1 MWARRLAPE
10 SDGAADTPEA
20 LRIRELERKLADLR
34 VLQDFSS
41 TLLEHRREIDD
52 ILWDVARLAVAR
64 FNLEDCVIYLLDPDR
79 GDLVQR
85 AAYGPKNPRDR
96 EILNP
101 IRLAVGRGI
110 VGSVAATGRIER
122 IIDTR
127 QDPRYVQDDEAR
139 LSELAV
145 PILQQGRVIGVIDSE
160 HSALGF
166 FTEWHRDLF
175 VSIAAMT
182 GARIMAAQL
191 ERQRLDLATRDTL
204 TGLANRS
211 EVFRSLQA
219 RLDRAPGTVA
229 VVFVDLDHF
238 GVINDS
244 LSHLAGDEVL
254 RTVGERI
261 RTAMPADGVAARF
274 GGDEFVIVF
283 EADHATAREA
293 SERIATSIRET
304 LHGGLV
310 EGLRVD
316 CSVGLALG
324 LNGLSAAD
332 VIHQSDL
339 AMYHAKRSGRGRVQV
354 HDSVIAGARRREQQ
368 LVVDMVRSL
377 ERGGH
382 EIGVHMQPIH
392 SVVDRGMVGAEVLA
406 RWRHPDLGAV
416 PPVEFILAAERTGNI
431 RPLGRHLFRS
441 AFGNI
446 GAWTDA
452 VSGLV
457 FNVNVSPLQ
466 LQHEGFATD
475 LLGLLA
481 EAGVAPSRVAC
492 EVTESALLGDESRV
506 ARVLAQLVEA
516 GVSMVLDDFGTGFA
530 SLSTLRRH
538 PFSGIKI
545 DRQFVRGVVT
555 DPVSRAIV
563 RGVVSLSSDLGLA
576 CTAEGVEQPDQLR
589 ILEELG
595 CPLMQGR
602 WICDAIPPADFLNRV
617 RNTVQRG

>member
-1 MWARRLAPE
+1 MWARCHAPLE
-10 SDGAADTPEA
+10 DGAADSPESA
-20 LRIRELERKLADLR
+20 TIRDLERKLSDLR

-64 FNLEDCVIYLLDPDR
+64 LGLEDCVIYLLDAER
-79 GDLVQR
+79 GELVQR
-85 AAYGPKNPRDR
+85 AAHGPKNPKDR

-101 IRLAVGRGI
+101 IRLPVGHGI
-110 VGSVAATGRIER
+110 VGSVASSGRIER
-122 IIDTR
+122 ILDTR

-145 PILQQGRVIGVIDSE
+145 PILQDGRVIGVIDSE
-160 HSALGF
+160 HSRIGF

-175 VSIAAMT
+175 VAIAAMT
-182 GARIMAAQL
+182 GARITAALL
-191 ERQRLDLATRDTL
+191 EQQRLALATRDSL

-211 EVFRSLQA
+211 ELFRALQA
-219 RLDRAPGTVA
+219 RLDRASGTVA

-254 RTVGERI
+254 RTIGHRI
-261 RTAMPADGVAARF
+261 RDAMPADSIAARF
-274 GGDEFVIVF
+274 GGDEFVVVF
-283 EADHATAREA
+283 EADHAAARSVA
-293 SERIATSIRET
+293 DRIAAVIGAT

-324 LNGLSAAD
+324 LNGQSAAD
-332 VIHQSDL
+332 LIHQSDL

-354 HDSVIAGARRREQQ
+354 HDNVIAGARRREQQ
-368 LVVDMVRSL
+368 LVVDMVRAI
-377 ERGGH
+377 ERSSD
-382 EIGVHMQPIH
+382 EIGVHLQPIH
-392 SVVDRGMVGAEVLA
+392 SIADRRMVGAEVLA
-406 RWRHPDLGAV
+406 RWRHPDFGPV
-416 PPVEFILAAERTGNI
+416 PPLEFIAAAERTGNI
-431 RPLGRHLFRS
+431 RPLGRHLFRT
-441 AFGNI
+441 AFRHVGSW
-446 GAWTDA
+446 GDA
-452 VSGLV
+452 VAGLV

-466 LQHEGFATD
+466 MQHEGFASD

-481 EAGVAPSRVAC
+481 EAGIPPARVAC
-492 EVTESALLGDESRV
+492 EVTESALLGDEARV

-516 GVSMVLDDFGTGFA
+516 GVRMVLDDFGTGYA
-530 SLSTLRRH
+530 SLSTLMRH

-545 DRQFVRGVVT
+545 DRQFVRGVVA

-617 RNTVQRG
+617 RNTVQRR

>member
-1 MWARRLAPE
+1 MRTRCHAPLE
-10 SDGAADTPEA
+10 SGSADSSEA
-20 LRIRELERKLADLR
+20 TRIRDLERKLSDLR

-64 FNLEDCVIYLLDPDR
+64 LNLEDCVIYLLDAER
-79 GDLVQR
+79 GELVQR
-85 AAYGPKNPRDR
+85 AAHGPKNPKDR

-101 IRLAVGRGI
+101 IRLPVGRGI

-127 QDPRYVQDDEAR
+127 KDPRYVQDDEAR

-145 PILQQGRVIGVIDSE
+145 PILQEGRVVGVIDSE
-160 HSALGF
+160 HSQVGF

-175 VSIAAMT
+175 VAIATMT

-211 EVFRSLQA
+211 ELFRSLQA
-219 RLDRAPGTVA
+219 RLDRAASTVA
-229 VVFVDLDHF
+229 VVFIDLDHF

-254 RTVGERI
+254 RTIGQRI
-261 RTAMPADGVAARF
+261 QEAMPTDGVAARF
-274 GGDEFVIVF
+274 GGDEFVVVF
-283 EADHATAREA
+283 EADHASARDTAD
-293 SERIATSIRET
+293 RIAASIRST
-304 LHGGLV
+304 LRGGLV
-310 EGLRVD
+310 EGLRID

-332 VIHQSDL
+332 VIHQADL

-368 LVVDMVRSL
+368 LVIDMVRSL

-382 EIGVHMQPIH
+382 EIGVHLQPIH
-392 SVVDRGMVGAEVLA
+392 SITERRMVGAEVLA
-406 RWRHPDLGAV
+406 RWRHPDLGPV
-416 PPVEFILAAERTGNI
+416 PPIEFISAAERTGNI

-441 AFGNI
+441 AFRNI
-446 GAWTDA
+446 GAWQDA

-466 LQHEGFATD
+466 LQHENFATD
-475 LLGLLA
+475 LLELLG
-481 EAGVAPSRVAC
+481 EAGIPPARVAC
-492 EVTESALLGDESRV
+492 EMTESALLGDEARV
-506 ARVLAQLVEA
+506 ARVLAQLVES
-516 GVSMVLDDFGTGFA
+516 GMRMVLDDFGTGYA
-530 SLSTLRRH
+530 SLGTLMRH

-545 DRQFVRGVVT
+545 DHQFVRGVVH
-555 DPVSRAIV
+555 DSASRAIV
-563 RGVVSLSSDLGLA
+563 RGVITLSRDLGIG
-576 CTAEGVEQPDQLR
+576 CTAEGVEQPDQMQV
-589 ILEELG
+589 LEELG
-595 CPLMQGR
+595 CPLVQGR
-602 WICDAIPPADFLNRV
+602 WICDAIPPHDFLHRV
-617 RNTVQRG
+617 RGTVQRG